1 MAKLTARTTDTCA
14 CHFTEAILTDVCS
27 SCANAETAEKVEVA
41 IEAARGELGNAGF
54 TATLHMDDLAL
65 AALTEAVKHI
75 TIAAELLDGP
85 K

>member
-1 MAKLTARTTDTCA
+1 MAKLTAQTTDTCA
-14 CHFTEAILTDVCS
+14 CDLTEALLNDVCS
-27 SCANAETAEKVEVA
+27 LCVKAETAEGVEKA

-75 TIAAELLDGP
+75 TTAAELLDGT